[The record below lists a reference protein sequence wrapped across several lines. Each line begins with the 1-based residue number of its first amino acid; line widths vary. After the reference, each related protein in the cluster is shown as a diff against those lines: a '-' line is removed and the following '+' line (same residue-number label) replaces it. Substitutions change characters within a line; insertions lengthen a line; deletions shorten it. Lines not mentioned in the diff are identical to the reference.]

1 MIKSPY
7 GINPKLCLQSISV
20 FKRVFCSKEHLFLQ
34 TKKNFLINL
43 IVLIDF
49 QNGLITELQVSIA
62 NVQCSSLAH

>member
-7 GINPKLCLQSISV
+7 GINPKLCLQSINV
-20 FKRVFCSKEHLFLQ
+20 FKRVFCSKEHLQ